1 MSSNMLDRMIERNEF
16 TLDLGGHKLGT
27 ESELSDGQKERILDR
42 LRYAAMSD
50 GVSVGLSIAGQHTIT
65 VKSSSDC
72 QECGESLELV
82 LSGKTLT
89 ARKCAFPN
97 GVPFPFE
104 HTLEVSSGR
113 IAFLDRFTFL
123 PEPAGLK
130 RQMNM
135 RASRDSFIAWAKAGF
150 PCASCGNSCPRIY
163 RKGNSILIG
172 SFKSESVPDGYV
184 EVGSIATDYWSWQ
197 IGDMAKLEQMASK
210 ANESVGPLAV
220 LDVQPGKYKV
230 LVHSLH
236 EEHKGPH
243 FATIELAG

>member
-1 MSSNMLDRMIERNEF
+1 
-16 TLDLGGHKLGT
+16 
-27 ESELSDGQKERILDR
+27 
-42 LRYAAMSD
+42 MSD
-50 GVSVGLSIAGQHTIT
+50 GVAVGLSIAGQHTTT

-72 QECGESLELV
+72 QECGESLEFV

-104 HTLEVSSGR
+104 HTLEVPSGR

-130 RQMNM
+130 RQMNLS
-135 RASRDSFIAWAKAGF
+135 ASRDSFIAWAKAGF

-197 IGDMAKLEQMASK
+197 IGDMQNSSRWRRRLMSLSVRARCSMCNP
-210 ANESVGPLAV
+210 ANTKSSCTRFTRSTRV
-220 LDVQPGKYKV
+220 LTSRQS
-230 LVHSLH
+230 SLPPDLRRNRIAFWC
-236 EEHKGPH
+236 G
-243 FATIELAG
+243 T